1 MVDYNQISKG
11 RQSIKAGSGVSF
23 TLDLLKSL
31 PIIYSFLEEGEGGG
45 GRAEYSSQTCG
56 ERGRPLITVRTE
68 PRYSLSDEDQT
79 SPSSQLTRRC
89 LIISMRTSLTYIRM
103 VQLHM
108 RCS

>member
-45 GRAEYSSQTCG
+45 SCRIQ
-56 ERGRPLITVRTE
+56 
-68 PRYSLSDEDQT
+68 
-79 SPSSQLTRRC
+79 
-89 LIISMRTSLTYIRM
+89 
-103 VQLHM
+103 
-108 RCS
+108 